1 MGHREDFIAALQQAT
16 AGTPYAVTPTEGGFD
31 VALEVV
37 DAQWYGLFNKA
48 GLTKT
53 YVHHVRVS
61 EDGSYSVTDDSRSVE
76 WVAGVPRV
84 SAEAS
89 RQVGRVKEFGV
100 QKIWAFDEH
109 GQMAKVVDYRFNS
122 EEGRDLVT
130 TVGNHLGLK
139 QERGTSEKIGL
150 WVALLTVAGLVVC
163 GIVIGILALAGA
175 L

>member
-1 MGHREDFIAALQQAT
+1 MSQRDEFLAAMQA
-16 AGTPYAVTPTEGGFD
+16 AAEGTPYAVTRTEDGFD
-31 VALEVV
+31 VGLDIV

-48 GLTKT
+48 GLTRT
-53 YVHHVRVS
+53 YVHHVRVG
-61 EDGSYSVTDDSRSVE
+61 EDGSYSITDDSRSMD

-84 SAEAS
+84 SASAT
-89 RQVGRVKEFGV
+89 RQIGRVKEFGV
-100 QKIWAFDEH
+100 QKIWAFEEH
-109 GQMAKVVDYRFNS
+109 GQFGNVVDYRFNS

-130 TVGNHLGLK
+130 TVADRLGLK